1 MHGRDCVSS
10 KKKKEKKKLHL
21 IMFSCLELDHIIYIA
36 VAFSLFISKD

>member
-10 KKKKEKKKLHL
+10 KKKKKKLHL

-36 VAFSLFISKD
+36 VAFPFLISKD